1 MVYPALPSV
10 SHARFPATFL
20 AATLT
25 RYRFGPMRALRS
37 FTVQPRLPER
47 LAPLQALAMNLRWS
61 WDDRTKDL
69 FRWVDPD
76 AWEATGHDPIRLL
89 AVVDRPRLESLVAD
103 RAFLSFMEEVHDDLR
118 RDVEADRWFQGRE
131 SALRSVAYFS
141 PEFGIAEALPQYSG
155 GLGVLA
161 GDHLKAASVLGV
173 PLVGVGLFYHQGY
186 FRQELEADGWQRE
199 RYVGLD
205 PHVMALT
212 PVEDRRVHVD
222 LAGTTL
228 VARIWKASVGRVPLY
243 LLDADVEENED
254 DCRTVTDRLYGG
266 DSEHRLRQEILLG
279 VGGVRALE
287 LVGHEPQVFHSN
299 EGHAGFLGLE
309 RVRRAILDDKLSFA
323 EAVEAVRA
331 GTVFTTHT
339 PVPAGMDR
347 FPRHLMEKYFKGWS
361 DECDVDFNRVMAL
374 GHMPGEPPDAPFN
387 MAVMG
392 LRLAASA
399 NAVSKL
405 HGVVSRQIFAPV
417 WPGVPVEEL
426 PIRSVTN
433 GVHPRTWV
441 SAEMRDLFDRH
452 VLPEWAQAGPDRWAR
467 IEDAGD
473 DELWRAR
480 QQARERLVA
489 FVRRRLHQ
497 SAVARG
503 LPEPDAAWADE
514 AFDSG
519 VLTIGFAR
527 RFAPY
532 KRATLLLSQGDR
544 LKRLLL
550 DPERPVQL
558 LFAGKAHP
566 ADDLGKDLIR
576 QVVQFSRQE
585 DVRHRM
591 AFLEDY
597 DMALARVMLQGC
609 DVWLNTPRR
618 PLEACG
624 TSGEKAALNGGLNCS
639 IRDGWWDEYFD
650 GENGWAIAS
659 TEGWDDLGRRD
670 HAEASSLF
678 DILERRIVPLF
689 YERAPNRPPQRW
701 LQRVRHSLRT
711 LGPEVSASRMVRDY
725 VEELYEPAAASADVM
740 SGEGR
745 ERAKALAAWKQ
756 RIVEGW
762 AGVAVGEIHSES
774 QAVDLGRDRAVT
786 AEVVLGSLGPGDVD
800 VQLVHGAV
808 GPADELT
815 DTGIASMTLRDQP
828 HRDGGYVYDGSFT
841 CDRAGRYGFTVR
853 VVPSHPDLS
862 TFAELGRVA
871 WAVHTTPSP

>member
-1 MVYPALPSV
+1 
-10 SHARFPATFL
+10 
-20 AATLT
+20 
-25 RYRFGPMRALRS
+25 MRALRS
-37 FTVQPRLPER
+37 FTVQPRLPGR
-47 LAPLQALAMNLRWS
+47 LASLHALAMNLRWS
-61 WDDRTKDL
+61 WDDRTQDL

-76 AWEATGHDPIRLL
+76 AWDASGHDPIRLL
-89 AVVDRPRLESLVAD
+89 ALVDRRRLDALAAD
-103 RAFLSFMEEVHDDLR
+103 RAFLSFMSEVHDDLR
-118 RDVEADRWFQGRE
+118 RDLEADRWFQGRQSPGGSPNGE
-131 SALRSVAYFS
+131 TTPLRSVAYFS

-161 GDHLKAASVLGV
+161 GDHLKAASGLGV
-173 PLVGVGLFYHQGY
+173 PLIGVGLFYHQGY
-186 FRQELEADGWQRE
+186 FRQELNPDGWQKE
-199 RYVGLD
+199 RYVDLD
-205 PHVMALT
+205 PHVMALSSIEGER
-212 PVEDRRVHVD
+212 VEVD
-222 LAGTTL
+222 LAGKPL
-228 VARIWKASVGRVPLY
+228 LARIWKAQVGRVPLY
-243 LLDADVEENED
+243 MLDTDVEENDD
-254 DCRTVTDRLYGG
+254 DCRSVTDRLYGG

-279 VGGVRALE
+279 VGGVKALE
-287 LVGHEPQVFHSN
+287 QLGHEPQVFHTN

-309 RVRRAILDDKLSFA
+309 RVRRAIIDDKLTFD
-323 EAVEAVRA
+323 EAIEAVRA

-347 FPRHLMEKYFKGWS
+347 FPRGLMEHYFKGWA
-361 DECDVDFNRVMAL
+361 DECEVDFDRVMGL
-374 GHMPGEPPDAPFN
+374 GQLPGEPSDAPFN

-392 LRLAASA
+392 LRLAASS
-399 NAVSKL
+399 NGVSKL

-426 PIRSVTN
+426 PITSVTN

-441 SAEMRDLFDRH
+441 SSEMRDMFDRH
-452 VLPEWAQAGPDRWAR
+452 VLPEWQEAGADRWSR
-467 IEDAGD
+467 MEDAGD

-489 FVRRRLHQ
+489 FVRRRLRE
-497 SAVARG
+497 SALSRG
-503 LPEPDAAWADE
+503 LSEPDTAWVDE
-514 AFDSG
+514 AFDAS
-519 VLTIGFAR
+519 VLTVGFAR

-532 KRATLLLSQGDR
+532 KRATLLLSQPDR

-550 DPERPVQL
+550 DENRPMQL

-585 DVRHRM
+585 DVRHRV

-597 DMALARVMLQGC
+597 DMALARRLLQGC

-624 TSGEKAALNGGLNCS
+624 TSGEKAALNGALNLS

-670 HAEASSLF
+670 QAEAASLF
-678 DILERRIVPLF
+678 DLLERQIVPLF
-689 YERAPNRPPQRW
+689 YERAPSRPPQRW

-725 VEELYEPAAASADVM
+725 VDHMYEPAAAGADVM
-740 SGEGR
+740 SLDHHGR
-745 ERAKALAAWKQ
+745 ARLLSAWKK
-756 RIVEGW
+756 RVVDGWDAVSVGDIV
-762 AGVAVGEIHSES
+762 SDS
-774 QAVDLGRDRAVT
+774 QAVDLGRDRSVSAKV
-786 AEVVLGSLGPGDVD
+786 ALGTLCPDDVH
-800 VQLVHGAV
+800 VQLLHGPV
-808 GPADELT
+808 GPNDELA
-815 DTGIASMTLRDQP
+815 DTSIVTMDLAAAEDGS
-828 HRDGGYVYDGSFT
+828 HRYEGSFT
-841 CDRAGRYGFTVR
+841 CERAGRYGFTVR
-853 VVPSHPDLS
+853 VVPAHPDLK

-871 WAVHTTPSP
+871 WAQHSPPA

>member
-1 MVYPALPSV
+1 
-10 SHARFPATFL
+10 
-20 AATLT
+20 
-25 RYRFGPMRALRS
+25 
-37 FTVQPRLPER
+37 
-47 LAPLQALAMNLRWS
+47 MNLRWS

-76 AWEATGHDPIRLL
+76 AWETSGHDPIRLL

-118 RDVEADRWFQGRE
+118 RDVEADRWFQGRQ
-131 SALRSVAYFS
+131 SPLRTVAYFS

-161 GDHLKAASVLGV
+161 GDHLKAASGLGV
-173 PLVGVGLFYHQGY
+173 PLIGVGLFYQQGY

-199 RYVGLD
+199 RYVDLD

-212 PVEDRRVHVD
+212 PVDGERVHVD

-243 LLDADVEENED
+243 LLDTDIEENDD

-279 VGGVRALE
+279 VGGVRALDQMGRE
-287 LVGHEPQVFHSN
+287 CQVFHSN

-309 RVRRAILDDKLSFA
+309 RVRRAILDDKLSFE
-323 EAVEAVRA
+323 EAIEAVRA

-347 FPRHLMEKYFKGWS
+347 FPRHLMEKYFKSWS
-361 DECDVDFNRVMAL
+361 DECGVDFDRVMAL
-374 GHMPGEPPDAPFN
+374 GHQPGEPADAPFN

-392 LRLAASA
+392 LRLAASS
-399 NAVSKL
+399 NGVSKL

-417 WPGVPVEEL
+417 WPGVPPEEL
-426 PIRSVTN
+426 PIRSITN

-441 SAEMRDLFDRH
+441 APEMRDLFDRH
-452 VLPEWAQAGPDRWAR
+452 VLPEWNQAGPDRWAR

-489 FVRRRLHQ
+489 FVRRRLRD
-497 SAVARG
+497 SALARG
-503 LPEPDAAWADE
+503 LSQADAAWCDE
-514 AFDSG
+514 AFDPG
-519 VLTIGFAR
+519 VLTVGFAR

-532 KRATLLLSQGDR
+532 KRATLLLSQADR

-550 DPERPVQL
+550 DADRPMQL
-558 LFAGKAHP
+558 VFAGKAHP

-576 QVVQFSRQE
+576 QVVQFSRE
-585 DVRHRM
+585 DDVRHRV

-597 DMALARVMLQGC
+597 DIALARVLLQGC

-624 TSGEKAALNGGLNCS
+624 TSGEKAALNGVLNCS

-678 DILERRIVPLF
+678 EILEHQIVPLF
-689 YERAPNRPPQRW
+689 YERAPGRPPVRW
-701 LQRVRHSLRT
+701 LQKVRLSLRT
-711 LGPEVSASRMVRDY
+711 LGPEVSANRMVRDY
-725 VEELYEPAAASADVM
+725 VEVMYEPAAAAADIMAGDGHERARKLSAWKQRVVDGWTGVSVEDVT
-740 SGEGR
+740 SDPHPIDLGR
-745 ERAKALAAWKQ
+745 ERAVAAQ
-756 RIVEGW
+756 
-762 AGVAVGEIHSES
+762 
-774 QAVDLGRDRAVT
+774 
-786 AEVVLGSLGPGDVD
+786 VVLGRLGPDDVD
-800 VQLVHGAV
+800 VQLLHGPV
-808 GPADELT
+808 GVADELT
-815 DTGIASMTLRDQP
+815 DTSIVTMTLREAALAE
-828 HRDGGYVYDGSFT
+828 GGYCYDGSFT

-862 TFAELGRVA
+862 TFAELGRMT
-871 WAVHTTPSP
+871 WAQHATPAP

>member
-1 MVYPALPSV
+1 MAEPRGSNGGVPAPG
-10 SHARFPATFL
+10 
-20 AATLT
+20 
-25 RYRFGPMRALRS
+25 YRFDLMRALRS

-61 WDDRTKDL
+61 WDERTQDL

-76 AWEATGHDPIRLL
+76 AWEATGHDPIHLL
-89 AVVDRPRLESLVAD
+89 AVVDRRRLQSLVAD
-103 RAFLSFMEEVHDDLR
+103 RAFLTFMEEVQDDLR
-118 RDVEADRWFQGRE
+118 RDLETDRWFQGRE
-131 SALRSVAYFS
+131 SPLRSVAYFS

-161 GDHLKAASVLGV
+161 GDHLKAASGLGV
-173 PLVGVGLFYHQGY
+173 PLTGVGLFYQHGY
-186 FRQELEADGWQRE
+186 FRQELNPDGWQRE
-199 RYVGLD
+199 RYVDLD
-205 PHVMALT
+205 PHVMALE
-212 PVEDRRVHVD
+212 PVEDVRVEVD
-222 LAGTTL
+222 LAGTPL
-228 VARIWKASVGRVPLY
+228 RARVWKALVSRIPLY
-243 LLDADVEENED
+243 LLDTDIEENSD
-254 DCRTVTDRLYGG
+254 DVRVITDRLYGG

-287 LVGHEPQVFHSN
+287 LVGQEPQVFHTN

-309 RVRRAILDDKLSFA
+309 RVRRAIVDDGLSFD
-323 EAVEAVRA
+323 EAIEAVRA

-347 FPRHLMEKYFKGWS
+347 FHRGLMEHYFKAWA
-361 DECDVDFNRVMAL
+361 DECDIDFDRLMAL
-374 GHMPGEPPDAPFN
+374 GQQPGESPDAPFN

-392 LRLAASA
+392 LRLAASS
-399 NAVSKL
+399 NGVSKL

-417 WPGVPVEEL
+417 WPGVPVDEL
-426 PIRSVTN
+426 PITSITN

-441 SAEMRDLFDRH
+441 APEMRDLFDRH
-452 VLPEWAQAGPDRWAR
+452 VLPEWNQAGPDRWAR
-467 IEDAGD
+467 IDDAGD

-480 QQARERLVA
+480 QQSRERLVA
-489 FVRRRLHQ
+489 FVRRRLHE
-497 SAVARG
+497 SAVSRG
-503 LPEPDAAWADE
+503 VSEFDAAWCQE
-514 AFDSG
+514 AFDPG

-532 KRATLLLSQGDR
+532 KRATLLLSQPDR

-550 DPERPVQL
+550 DADRPIQL
-558 LFAGKAHP
+558 VFAGKAHP

-585 DVRHRM
+585 DVRHRV

-597 DMALARVMLQGC
+597 DMAVARMLLQGC

-624 TSGEKAALNGGLNCS
+624 TSGEKAALNGALNCS

-678 DILERRIVPLF
+678 DILERQIVPLF
-689 YERAPNRPPQRW
+689 YERAPGRPPVRW
-701 LQRVRHSLRT
+701 LQKVRRSLRT
-711 LGPEVSASRMVRDY
+711 LGPEVTASRMVRDY
-725 VEELYEPAAASADVM
+725 VEQLYEPAAAAADVM
-740 SGEGR
+740 SAGGH
-745 ERAKALAAWKQ
+745 ERAKALAGWKH
-756 RIVEGW
+756 RVVEGW
-762 AGVAVGEIHSES
+762 PGVAVGDITSDS
-774 QAVDLGRDRAVT
+774 LPIDLGHERAVT
-786 AEVVLGSLGPGDVD
+786 AEVVLGNLGPDDVE

-808 GPADELT
+808 GPADELL
-815 DTGIASMTLRDQP
+815 DTSIVPMTISRP
-828 HRDGGYVYDGSFT
+828 VGPGRHAYEGSFT
-841 CDRAGRYGFTVR
+841 CERAGRYGFTVR
-853 VVPSHPDLS
+853 IVPAHPDLA
-862 TFAELGRVA
+862 TFAELGCVA
-871 WAVHTTPSP
+871 WAVH